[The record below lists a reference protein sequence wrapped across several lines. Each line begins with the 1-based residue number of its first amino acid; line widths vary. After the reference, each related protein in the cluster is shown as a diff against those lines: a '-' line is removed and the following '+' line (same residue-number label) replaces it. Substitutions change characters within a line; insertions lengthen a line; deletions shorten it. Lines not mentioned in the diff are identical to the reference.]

1 MIERFKN
8 FDADEFLDKKKALK
22 EAVDNT
28 VENEDN
34 TLEMPEV
41 DSDIPEEEVI
51 IGTPVYADQ
60 YLLKIAHIVGR
71 KLKSAGV
78 GDFGMAYNIVYLND
92 VPGVRFYEKDG
103 DRHIVCCRSTNEK
116 SISVFRGFEVGQE
129 NVAIVTYSTRKLG
142 FKDMLDE
149 LVSDLKGDETIEE
162 SVVNEAI
169 SDRYGSGWT
178 EKEVI
183 AFEKLDHDER
193 DFVYSFIRKFGKTT
207 AAAQFLSLVSS
218 GDAVA
223 SKIWT
228 KYKGSPEAK
237 GGPVKY
243 MMDMANTALS
253 AATGVRQGGSYQEAV
268 DKGVLD
274 NLISD
279 CKGSGGPAIVTRSEV
294 SYDTGDEVDEYEMR
308 RADMEKKHQAEIEA
322 GALEYEETIRGLRD
336 VTTAMCNYVKQNG
349 KLDRD
354 DRSVMSRRGV
364 LLTGKGG
371 IGKTNTLKQ
380 VLKEKHMVINRDYVW
395 SGSGNS
401 TADSVYQLMYEYNGK
416 LLVFDD
422 SPNLFDGDY
431 RVSMWKNSLQTD
443 IEDCLIGYPG
453 KDSKLRVYNV
463 RRLRGDRQ
471 KKYFTEIGRKSLDDK
486 DEFYKKEMKK
496 YGIKFSAVSGKPV
509 PTATSELGQ
518 EEVDEVMLKID
529 DRWKDEEANAQ
540 PAMPN
545 EFIFTG
551 LVIIISN
558 LERSKFI
565 DEVGKGNWDAISSRF
580 ENFDIS
586 PKAEALWV
594 VMKKKILEDY
604 NNKALSDEECAIP
617 RDMVEEFITEV
628 ESLIVNPD
636 YQEINWRTITM
647 FHEILGGEPGRRTWK
662 SKLKNELGRNKL
674 NKTV

>member
-1 MIERFKN
+1 MIQRFKS
-8 FDADEFLDKKKALK
+8 FDADEFLNKKNALK
-22 EAVDNT
+22 EEINIQSNIDDLGQT
-28 VENEDN
+28 ENPDEIE
-34 TLEMPEV
+34 T
-41 DSDIPEEEVI
+41 DIPEDEVI
-51 IGTPVYADQ
+51 TGTPVYENP
-60 YLLKIAHIVGR
+60 YLLKIAHIVGK

-78 GDFGMAYNIVYLND
+78 GDFGMAYNIVYLD
-92 VPGVRFYEKDG
+92 GVPGVRFYEIDG
-103 DRHIVCCRSTNEK
+103 NRHIVCCRSTNEK
-116 SISVFRGFEVGQE
+116 SISIFNGFELDKE
-129 NVAIVTYSTRKLG
+129 NVAIITYSTNKLG
-142 FKDMLDE
+142 FKDMVDE
-149 LVSDLKGDETIEE
+149 LISDLKGDGVNE
-162 SVVNEAI
+162 SVVNEAA

-178 EKEVI
+178 EKEVM

-193 DFVYSFIRKFGKTT
+193 DFIYSFIRKFGKTT
-207 AAAQFLSLVSS
+207 AAAQFLSLVSG
-218 GDAVA
+218 GDTVA
-223 SKIWT
+223 TKIWT

-243 MMDMANTALS
+243 MMDMANTVLS
-253 AATGVRQGGSYQEAV
+253 AANGVKQGGSYQDAV
-268 DKGVLD
+268 DKHVLD

-279 CKGSGGPAIVTRSEV
+279 CKGGGPAIVTKSEV
-294 SYDTGDEVDEYEMR
+294 TYDTGEAVDEYELR
-308 RADMEKKHQAEIEA
+308 RAEMAEKHKAEMEADAQ
-322 GALEYEETIRGLRD
+322 EYEETVRGLRD
-336 VTTAMCNYVKQNG
+336 VTMAMCNYVKQNG
-349 KLDRD
+349 KLDRN

-371 IGKTNTLKQ
+371 IGKTYTLKQ
-380 VLKEKHMVINRDYVW
+380 VLKEKHMVLNKDFVW
-395 SGSGNS
+395 AGSGNS
-401 TADSVYQLMYEYNGK
+401 TADSVYQLMYEFNGK

-431 RVSMWKNSLQTD
+431 RVSMWKNALQTEL
-443 IEDCLIGYPG
+443 EDCLIGYPG

-463 RRLRGDRQ
+463 RRLKGDRQ

-496 YGIKFSAVSGKPV
+496 YGIKFSGVSGKPV
-509 PTATSELGQ
+509 PTASSDLSQ
-518 EEVDEVMLKID
+518 EEVDELMLKID

-558 LERSKFI
+558 LERTKFI

-586 PKAEALWV
+586 PKAESLWI
-594 VMKKKILEDY
+594 VMKKKILEDF
-604 NNKALSDEECAIP
+604 NNKSLSDEECAIP

-628 ESLIVNPD
+628 ESLIVNPE

-662 SKLKNELGRNKL
+662 TKLRNELGRNKI
-674 NKTV
+674 KTV